1 MAKQKGE
8 GIIQFIKFGL
18 VGVTNTAVDWIVYYI
33 VAGYIITAVSAK
45 PTVKAISFLV
55 AVLNSYLWNTIWTF
69 KKEYNQSVKSSDS
82 SAKGKIFFKFFI
94 VSLVGWGVNYIV
106 FRYFLNNFTF
116 NDLEVLGKTISAQD
130 LYPLVAAS
138 AAAVIW
144 NFFANKLWTY
154 KKTAHKQ

>member
-8 GIIQFIKFGL
+8 GLIQFIKFGV
-18 VGVTNTAVDWIVYYI
+18 VGVSNTAVDWIVYYI
-33 VAGYIITAVSAK
+33 VAGYLITSVSAK

-69 KKEYNQSVKSSDS
+69 KKEYNQSVKNSDS
-82 SAKGKIFFKFFI
+82 AKKSIFFKFVI
-94 VSLVGWGVNYIV
+94 VSLIGWGVNYIV
-106 FRYFLNNFTF
+106 FRYILNNFTF

-130 LYPLVAAS
+130 LYPLIAAS

-154 KKTAHKQ
+154 KK